1 MPDRVGPWAAGL
13 AGRPREAAAAWQEL
27 GERYEQAVEQAWSA
41 DGRMRAAGLDI
52 LKDLGATATVARL
65 LAR

>member
-1 MPDRVGPWAAGL
+1 MLVRAPGRWAAAL
-13 AGRPREAAAAWQEL
+13 AGRLRKAAAAWQEL
-27 GERYEQAVEQAWSA
+27 GERYEQAWSE
-41 DGRMRAAGLDI
+41 DGHVRAAGLDI